1 MIVPLLSPTT
11 ISMNPMGTPTRSMVR
26 RVLLMAA
33 VLACVGGCQRVLFNP
48 DEPYNQYD
56 RYDRLRDGFS
66 PKELPDEYG
75 VPQPALRARLS
86 PDS

>member
-1 MIVPLLSPTT
+1 MQQS
-11 ISMNPMGTPTRSMVR
+11 TRSMVR
-26 RVLLMAA
+26 GAMLA
-33 VLACVGGCQRVLFNP
+33 VAILACIGGCQRVLFNP

-66 PKELPDEYG
+66 PTELPDEYG

-86 PDS
+86 PNS

>member
-1 MIVPLLSPTT
+1 MPTQ
-11 ISMNPMGTPTRSMVR
+11 SMVR
-26 RVLLMAA
+26 SVLLAA
-33 VLACVGGCQRVLFNP
+33 ALLACVGGCQRVLFNP

-66 PKELPDEYG
+66 PQELPDEYG

>member
-1 MIVPLLSPTT
+1 MD
-11 ISMNPMGTPTRSMVR
+11 TPTRSMVL
-26 RVLLMAA
+26 RVLLAAA

-86 PDS
+86 PES

>member
-1 MIVPLLSPTT
+1 
-11 ISMNPMGTPTRSMVR
+11 MVR
-26 RVLLMAA
+26 PVLLAA
-33 VLACVGGCQRVLFNP
+33 ALAAGVGGCQRVLFNP

-75 VPQPALRARLS
+75 VPQPALRARLG

>member
-1 MIVPLLSPTT
+1 MIVPLPRATT
-11 ISMNPMGTPTRSMVR
+11 ISMAAMRQPTRSMVR
-26 RVLLMAA
+26 RVLLGA
-33 VLACVGGCQRVLFNP
+33 VLVAAAAGCQRVLFNP

-75 VPQPALRARLS
+75 VPQPALRARLGQ
-86 PDS
+86 DT

>member
-1 MIVPLLSPTT
+1 MARA
-11 ISMNPMGTPTRSMVR
+11 TRSWVR
-26 RVLLMAA
+26 FTAA
-33 VLACVGGCQRVLFNP
+33 TALVVAALGGCQRVLFSP

-56 RYDRLRDGFS
+56 RYDRLRDGFT

-75 VPQPALRARLS
+75 VPQPALRARLG

>member
-1 MIVPLLSPTT
+1 
-11 ISMNPMGTPTRSMVR
+11 MVR
-26 RVLLMAA
+26 AALLAA
-33 VLACVGGCQRVLFNP
+33 AAAAAAGGCQRVLFNP
-48 DEPYNQYD
+48 DEPYTQYD

-75 VPQPALRARLS
+75 VPQPALRARLG

>member
-1 MIVPLLSPTT
+1 
-11 ISMNPMGTPTRSMVR
+11 
-26 RVLLMAA
+26 
-33 VLACVGGCQRVLFNP
+33 VLFNP

-75 VPQPALRARLS
+75 VPQPALRARLGQ
-86 PDS
+86 DT

>member
-1 MIVPLLSPTT
+1 MIVRLNPSTT
-11 ISMNPMGTPTRSMVR
+11 ISMNPMATTTRSMVHR
-26 RVLLMAA
+26 ALLAA
-33 VLACVGGCQRVLFNP
+33 VVLACVGGCQRVLFNP

-86 PDS
+86 PDT

>member
-1 MIVPLLSPTT
+1 MGRPLGRTT
-11 ISMNPMGTPTRSMVR
+11 ISMDPMRQSTRSMVR
-26 RVLLMAA
+26 PVLLAGA
-33 VLACVGGCQRVLFNP
+33 LVAFLGGCQRVLFNP

-75 VPQPALRARLS
+75 VPQPALRSRLS
-86 PDS
+86 TDS

>member
-1 MIVPLLSPTT
+1 
-11 ISMNPMGTPTRSMVR
+11 MVR
-26 RVLLMAA
+26 TALLAA
-33 VLACVGGCQRVLFNP
+33 ALLACAGGCQRVLFNP

-75 VPQPALRARLS
+75 VPQPALRARLG
-86 PDS
+86 PDT

>member
-1 MIVPLLSPTT
+1 
-11 ISMNPMGTPTRSMVR
+11 MVR
-26 RVLLMAA
+26 CGLLVA
-33 VLACVGGCQRVLFNP
+33 VALACMGGCQRVLFNP

-75 VPQPALRARLS
+75 VPQPALRARLGPNS
-86 PDS
+86 